1 MSTVINGS
9 SPSITFSDGSTQST
23 AFTTPVSIANGG
35 TGATTLAGANIA
47 TTNSSTQ
54 SITSINTFGFKN
66 RIINGGMVI
75 DQRNAGS
82 SYTGVANNQYTLDRW
97 VTSVSQISKMNVQQ
111 NANSITPPVGFS
123 NYLGITV
130 GTAVTPLASGDY
142 FQLIQKIE
150 GFNSADLAYGTANAK
165 TITLSFWVYSNLTG
179 TFGGGL
185 SNSNQSRTYP
195 FSYTISSAN
204 TWEQK
209 TITIAGDTSGSW
221 IGATNGI
228 GLWINFGLGTGT
240 TYSGTAGSWS
250 SSLYVN
256 VTGNTN
262 VMASTSNYWY
272 VTGVQLE
279 VGSQATSFDFRDYG
293 RELLL
298 CQRYYEKM
306 YEPCGMGRCNNTP
319 AARFFARFT
328 VLKRTTPTITGT
340 GSFAVSDLY
349 TTDAVQTA
357 NQGIYGSTA
366 ITTSGFSFSILSST
380 LDSPTPFVT
389 GSLAANLANT
399 GVLTG
404 SAEL

>member
-1 MSTVINGS
+1 MTTIISGS
-9 SPSITFSDGSTQST
+9 SPSITFSDTTTQTT
-23 AFTTPVSIANGG
+23 AYQNSATVSVNA
-35 TGATTLAGANIA
+35 
-47 TTNSSTQ
+47 Q
-54 SITSINTFGFKN
+54 NTFGFKN

-82 SYTGVANNQYTLDRW
+82 AYTAVANNQYTLDRW
-97 VTSVSQISKMNVQQ
+97 VTSVSQASKMNVQQ
-111 NANSITPPVGFS
+111 NANSITPPIGFS

-142 FQLIQKIE
+142 FQIMQKIE

-185 SNSNQSRTYP
+185 SNNNQSRTYP
-195 FSYTISSAN
+195 FSYTISSAG

-228 GLWINFGLGTGT
+228 GLWVNFGLGTGT

-272 VTGVQLE
+272 ATGVQLE
-279 VGSQATSFDFRDYG
+279 VGTQATSFDFRDYG
-293 RELLL
+293 RELIL
-298 CQRYYEKM
+298 CQRY
-306 YEPCGMGRCNNTP
+306 
-319 AARFFARFT
+319 FQ
-328 VLKRTTPTITGT
+328 TTYPPSSAVGT
-340 GSFAVSDLY
+340 
-349 TTDAVQTA
+349 
-357 NQGIYGSTA
+357 
-366 ITTSGFSFSILSST
+366 SST
-380 LDSPTPFVT
+380 LNLSIETISQATTSYLPIGWNMPVVMRTAPTATLYNPST
-389 GSLAANLANT
+389 GSSSASNNIYQTSGVSQPSAQANVSQNAVLFYVNGVSIASGAAIEGHF
-399 GVLTG
+399 GV